1 MKPEARAWAVVPAAG
16 RGRRMGSEVPKQ
28 YLGLRGRLVL
38 DHALETLLA
47 HPRIGGA
54 VVAVGAGD
62 VGWRA
67 SAFAVDARVAWVEGG
82 AERCQS
88 VLNALDALWGRV
100 AAGDWVLV
108 HDAARPCL
116 HRADLDRLFAVV
128 PSHPVGGL
136 LAVPVRD
143 TMKRADA
150 SGDVVATVDRNGLWH
165 AYTPQMFRFTL
176 LRAALRRAIDDGVLV
191 TDEAAAVERLGL
203 APRLVEGRPDN
214 IKVTRPEDLALADF
228 FLGRQ
233 AEA

>member
-1 MKPEARAWAVVPAAG
+1 MASAI
-16 RGRRMGSEVPKQ
+16 PKQ
-28 YLGLRGRLVL
+28 YLSLRGRMVL
-38 DHALETLLA
+38 DHALATLLA
-47 HPRIGGA
+47 HPPIRGA
-54 VVAVGAGD
+54 VVAVNAGD
-62 VGWRA
+62 VGWQA
-67 SAFAVDARVAWVEGG
+67 SSFAADARVSWVEGG

-88 VLNALDALWGRV
+88 VLNALDALAGK
-100 AAGDWVLV
+100 AAKADWVLV

-116 HRADLDRLFAVV
+116 HPADLDRLFAIV

-165 AYTPQMFRFTL
+165 AYTPQMFRYGL
-176 LRAALRRAIDDGVLV
+176 LRDALRRALDDDVPV

-214 IKVTRPEDLALADF
+214 IKVTRPEDLPLADF
-228 FLGRQ
+228 FLGQ
-233 AEA
+233 HAEV